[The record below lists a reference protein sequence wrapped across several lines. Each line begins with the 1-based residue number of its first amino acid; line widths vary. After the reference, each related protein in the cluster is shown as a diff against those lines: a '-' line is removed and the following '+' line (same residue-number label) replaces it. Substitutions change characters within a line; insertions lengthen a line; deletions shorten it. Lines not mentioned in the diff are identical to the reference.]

1 MTGIS
6 KAIWPPH
13 HDVACATG
21 KMSFSITAVSE
32 RYADPLYVY
41 AAYPMK
47 IATSCSGSDS
57 TRTTARRFHDDS
69 TPGAWTSDEKSIST
83 SERYSTPLS
92 TSALKTLATSM
103 GTPTRLSRRRRR
115 RLHLPYAHARSSF
128 RPYVVHHRLRLTCLV
143 RRPCR
148 LRTSSVARHRPS
160 RLPLPSS
167 LRFPHLQ
174 PCLSS
179 PHPRVPPLLQSPSP
193 SPHLPCLLPSLQ
205 FRPPPSRTQCRPLP
219 HLPKL
224 QPCLPRPPSLLLP
237 LSFQSRPPS
246 YLQHRQPPPRC

>member
-6 KAIWPPH
+6 KALWPPH

-69 TPGAWTSDEKSIST
+69 TPGAWTSDEESIST

-92 TSALKTLATSM
+92 TSCLKTLATSS
-103 GTPTRLSRRRRR
+103 GNANSALSTTTKTITPFPTPCPLQLPSLRRAPSPPP
-115 RLHLPYAHARSSF
+115 HL
-128 RPYVVHHRLRLTCLV
+128 LC
-143 RRPCR
+143 
-148 LRTSSVARHRPS
+148 
-160 RLPLPSS
+160 PSS
-167 LRFPHLQ
+167 L
-174 PCLSS
+174 
-179 PHPRVPPLLQSPSP
+179 P
-193 SPHLPCLLPSLQ
+193 SPHVQPRPVIAFTSPAPVVPAVPAPPTLSIVASPSSASAPPVAIAIAIAPPALPVAIAPVSFTAVSHPVPSVAASAQ
-205 FRPPPSRTQCRPLP
+205 APA
-219 HLPKL
+219 
-224 QPCLPRPPSLLLP
+224 LPRPPSLLLP

-246 YLQHRQPPPRC
+246 YPQHRQPPRC